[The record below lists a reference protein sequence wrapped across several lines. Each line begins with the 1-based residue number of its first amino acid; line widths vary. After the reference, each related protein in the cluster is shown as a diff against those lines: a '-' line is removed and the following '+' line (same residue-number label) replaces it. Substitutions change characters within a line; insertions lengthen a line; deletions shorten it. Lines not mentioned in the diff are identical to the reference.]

1 MLLRSLKMSNITEQ
15 QKVQKLYNEIGKRGL
30 YVSSNFDVFTEKPDE
45 IPLAM
50 GAGYKVNLVQPGS
63 NSYAS
68 PLLFATLTSLLNH
81 GTMLIKMLR
90 LQIIKEKHKNLIQV

>member
-1 MLLRSLKMSNITEQ
+1 MSNITEQ

-63 NSYAS
+63 NAYAS
-68 PLLFATLTSLLNH
+68 PLLFATLRSSWKSQ
-81 GTMLIKMLR
+81 LIYK
-90 LQIIKEKHKNLIQV
+90 I